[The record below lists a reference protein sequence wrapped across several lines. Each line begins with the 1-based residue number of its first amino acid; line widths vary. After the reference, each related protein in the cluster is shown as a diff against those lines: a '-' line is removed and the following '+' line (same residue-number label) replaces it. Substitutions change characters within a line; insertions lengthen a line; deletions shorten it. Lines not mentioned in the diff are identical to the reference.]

1 MAFTGM
7 LCRFTISY
15 KGLLLKEHVPR
26 NQVCFNA
33 WEVTA
38 WSIIAKDLKAS
49 LLYEIVH
56 VSFLYDRKSLNSE
69 CLGSDKDWY
78 FTI

>member
-26 NQVCFNA
+26 NQGCFNA
-33 WEVTA
+33 WKVTA
-38 WSIIAKDLKAS
+38 WSIIAKDP
-49 LLYEIVH
+49 
-56 VSFLYDRKSLNSE
+56 
-69 CLGSDKDWY
+69 
-78 FTI
+78 